1 MNIISFVL
9 TLICLNL
16 IEVNSYG
23 SISSQKSNPSIE
35 ESEIINAIQEF
46 GRKISH
52 AQWSKKP
59 NDNVVLSPLSITT
72 ILNLLMLG
80 TTGQSNLELHEAVG
94 YPNGIEERA
103 IHETFRQIFASLQQ
117 SGSGV
122 HVSSNTRLFPQEGFH
137 ILESYK
143 NVCDKSYSTK
153 VQNLDFR
160 GSPNVA
166 IEKINSWV
174 ANSTQGKI
182 KKLFL
187 EPLDPNT
194 VFVACNV
201 IFLNAKWVNKFDSR
215 LTRNGIFYTG
225 NENITNP
232 MMTSDMRVPYA
243 RDDKSRFEIVS
254 LPYEGNRYSM
264 YILRPIDNAGIS
276 DLIQLE
282 KTLNPDY
289 LNSLIDQ
296 MTTERLLVTLPR
308 MRLYQDLDLKVDLKS
323 LGVDQIFSERLANFE
338 RLSDKQGLFVSDIF
352 HKAVLEVT
360 EEGTSAAAVT
370 ASVISPT
377 SLPGRFIVDKPSLL
391 FIRDNKNGLI
401 LFWAKVIKPEKLTA

>member
-1 MNIISFVL
+1 MCVINL
-9 TLICLNL
+9 TPT
-16 IEVNSYG
+16 E
-23 SISSQKSNPSIE
+23 
-35 ESEIINAIQEF
+35 
-46 GRKISH
+46 
-52 AQWSKKP
+52 
-59 NDNVVLSPLSITT
+59 
-72 ILNLLMLG
+72 
-80 TTGQSNLELHEAVG
+80 
-94 YPNGIEERA
+94 
-103 IHETFRQIFASLQQ
+103 
-117 SGSGV
+117 
-122 HVSSNTRLFPQEGFH
+122 
-137 ILESYK
+137 
-143 NVCDKSYSTK
+143 

-215 LTRNGIFYTG
+215 LTRNGVFYTG
-225 NENITNP
+225 NENITIP

-264 YILRPIDNAGIS
+264 YILRPLDNAGIS

-352 HKAVLEVT
+352 HKAVLDVT

-401 LFWAKVIKPEKLTA
+401 LFWAKVIRPEKLTA